1 MRRDLAAL
9 AAGTFDLLVV
19 GGGIYGA
26 IAAWDATLRGL
37 SVGIIDRGDFGGGTS
52 FNSAKTVHGGVRA
65 LQSGNVAA
73 LRRFVRERRALSRV
87 LPHLVQPL
95 PFVIP
100 THGGIARNRTLLRLY
115 FAINDLLAHDR
126 NAELDRALRLPPSR
140 TLSREECLELNP
152 LIDPRGVTGGI
163 EWHDCQMYNCDRVHF
178 SFIASAVEAGAVAAN
193 YVQAAKA
200 LMRGSAVEGVHASDR
215 LDGESL
221 DIRARVVLNAAGPWA
236 PELGVRLAAGA
247 RGRLCGRLSKA
258 MNFVIA
264 SPLPGPHAVGGEAD
278 GRFLFVAPWREFAIV
293 GTSYDRHE
301 GAADGLALVRREIDG
316 FAAAANRAFPG
327 LALHTADVRLV
338 HRGLLPVTPGG
349 NGVTRETNS
358 TVVDHRRDG
367 IHGLISV
374 LGVRYTTARDTAER
388 AVDAAIDQLQ
398 RSALPCRTAVTPLVG
413 GDMPDVDAFLRDA
426 TDASDGTLP
435 GATRRRLARTYGTRQ
450 RAVLDRLRHSEADRA
465 ALGAT
470 CAVTAGEIRHA
481 VLEEMAVRLSDALL
495 RRTEAGSAGSPG
507 EDALAAAARIMA
519 GELGW
524 TRGRIAAE
532 ITAVRRAY
540 HLPGQAEMPDGV

>member
-9 AAGTFDLLVV
+9 AAGTFDLLVI

-26 IAAWDATLRGL
+26 TAAWDATLRGL

-73 LRRFVRERRALSRV
+73 LRRFVRERRALSRI

-100 THGGIARNRTLLRLY
+100 TRRGIARNRTLLRLY

-126 NAELDRALRLPPSR
+126 NDELDGALRLPPSR
-140 TLSREECLELNP
+140 LLSREECLELNP
-152 LIDPRGVTGGI
+152 LIDPHGVTGGI

-178 SFIASAVEAGAVAAN
+178 SFIASAVEGGAVAAN
-193 YVQAAKA
+193 YVEATTA
-200 LMRGSAVEGVHASDR
+200 LMRGSAVEGVRASDR
-215 LDGESL
+215 LNGESL

-236 PELGVRLAAGA
+236 PELGGRLVAGA
-247 RGRLCGRLSKA
+247 GGRLRDRLSKA

-264 SPLPGPHAVGGEAD
+264 SPLPGPHAVGGEYD
-278 GRFLFVAPWREFAIV
+278 GRFLFVAPWREFAIL
-293 GTSYDRHE
+293 GTSYDRHD
-301 GAADGLALVRREIDG
+301 GNADGLALVHHEIDR
-316 FAAAANRAFPG
+316 FVTAANRAFPG
-327 LALHTADVRLV
+327 LALHAGNVRLI
-338 HRGLLPVTPGG
+338 HRGLIPVTRGG
-349 NGVTRETNS
+349 NGVKRESNS
-358 TVVDHRRDG
+358 NIVDHRRDG

-374 LGVRYTTARDTAER
+374 LGVRYTTARNAAER
-388 AVDAAIDQLQ
+388 AVDLTVDQLQ
-398 RSALPCRTAVTPLVG
+398 RAALPCRTAVTPLVG
-413 GDMPDVDAFLRDA
+413 GDVPDVDAFLRA
-426 TDASDGTLP
+426 AAGPSDGTIP
-435 GATRRRLARTYGTRQ
+435 VATRRRLARTYGTRH
-450 RAVLDRLRHSEADRA
+450 RAVLERLRQSEDDRA

-470 CAVTAGEIRHA
+470 CSVTAGEVRYA
-481 VLEEMAVRLSDALL
+481 VREEMAVRLSDALL

-507 EDALAAAARIMA
+507 EDALASAARVMA

-524 TRGRIAAE
+524 TRERIASE

-540 HLPGQAEMPDGV
+540 PTPD

>member
-9 AAGTFDLLVV
+9 TSGTFDLLVI

-26 IAAWDATLRGL
+26 TAAWDATLRGL
-37 SVGIIDRGDFGGGTS
+37 SVAIIDRGDFGGGTS

-65 LQSGNVAA
+65 LQSGDVAA

-87 LPHLVQPL
+87 LPHLVHPL

-100 THGGIARNRTLLRLY
+100 TRRGIARNRTLLRLY
-115 FAINDLLAHDR
+115 FALNDLLGHDR
-126 NAELDRALRLPPSR
+126 NAELDSALRLPPSR
-140 TLSREECLELNP
+140 LLSREECLELNP

-178 SFIASAVEAGAVAAN
+178 SFIASAVEGGAVAAN
-193 YVQAAKA
+193 YVEATTA
-200 LMRGSAVEGVHASDR
+200 LMRGTAVEGVHATDR

-236 PELGVRLAAGA
+236 PELDGRLVAGA
-247 RGRLCGRLSKA
+247 GGRQCGRLSKA

-264 SPLPGPHAVGGEAD
+264 SPLPGPHAVGGEYD
-278 GRFLFVAPWREFAIV
+278 GRFLFVAPWREFAII
-293 GTSYDRHE
+293 GTSYDRHD
-301 GAADGLALVRREIDG
+301 GNADGLALVRYEVDR
-316 FAAAANRAFPG
+316 FVAAANRAFPG
-327 LALHTADVRLV
+327 LALHSGNIRLI
-338 HRGLLPVTPGG
+338 HRGLLPMTRGG
-349 NGVTRETNS
+349 NRVKRETNS
-358 TVVDHRRDG
+358 NIVDYRRDG

-388 AVDAAIDQLQ
+388 AVDLTVDQLQ

-426 TDASDGTLP
+426 TDASDGTIP
-435 GATRRRLARTYGTRQ
+435 VATRRRLARTYGTRH
-450 RAVLDRLRHSEADRA
+450 RAVREQLRQSEDDRA

-470 CAVTAGEIRHA
+470 CTVTAGEVRYA
-481 VLEEMAVRLSDALL
+481 VREEMAVRLSDALL

-507 EDALAAAARIMA
+507 EDALGSAARIMA

-524 TRGRIAAE
+524 TRERIASE

-540 HLPGQAEMPDGV
+540 PIPNR